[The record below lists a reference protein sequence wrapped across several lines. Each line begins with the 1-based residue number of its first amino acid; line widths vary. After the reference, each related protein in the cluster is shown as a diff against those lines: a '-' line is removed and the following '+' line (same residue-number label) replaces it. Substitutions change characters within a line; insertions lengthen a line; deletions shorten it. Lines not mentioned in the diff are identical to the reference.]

1 MDKLS
6 KEELLQIL
14 AKSEKPRKPRK
25 KPDLDEEKKVAML
38 ERLSVMREK
47 VKENREAKKRAAE
60 GSTAISKE
68 KEIEN
73 VFEKKYGS
81 HFEKMNDLLTDL
93 NENTKETLR
102 IKKEKASAKSL
113 ASLPVAK
120 EIKMEITEKPAAAA
134 AVSATTP
141 AAAVHTFPA
150 AAAAAPPPTQLSRTH
165 PVPSPAPIYNPHQ
178 YALPNRPVFAK
189 GRTRF

>member
-113 ASLPVAK
+113 ASLPK
-120 EIKMEITEKPAAAA
+120 EMKIEITEKPAAAA

-150 AAAAAPPPTQLSRTH
+150 VAAAAPPPTQLSRTH

-189 GRTRF
+189 GKTRF

>member
-102 IKKEKASAKSL
+102 IKKEKATAKSL

-120 EIKMEITEKPAAAA
+120 ELKMEITEKPAAA

-141 AAAVHTFPA
+141 AAAAHTSPA
-150 AAAAAPPPTQLSRTH
+150 VAAAAPPPTQLSRTH
-165 PVPSPAPIYNPHQ
+165 PVPSAAPIYNPHQ

>member
-113 ASLPVAK
+113 ASLPK

-150 AAAAAPPPTQLSRTH
+150 VAAAAPPPTQLSRTH

-189 GRTRF
+189 GKTRF

>member
-60 GSTAISKE
+60 GSSTISKE

-93 NENTKETLR
+93 N
-102 IKKEKASAKSL
+102 
-113 ASLPVAK
+113 
-120 EIKMEITEKPAAAA
+120 
-134 AVSATTP
+134 
-141 AAAVHTFPA
+141 
-150 AAAAAPPPTQLSRTH
+150 
-165 PVPSPAPIYNPHQ
+165 
-178 YALPNRPVFAK
+178 
-189 GRTRF
+189 

>member
-113 ASLPVAK
+113 ASLPK

-189 GRTRF
+189 GKTRF

>member
-113 ASLPVAK
+113 ASLPK
-120 EIKMEITEKPAAAA
+120 EIKMEITEKPVA

-141 AAAVHTFPA
+141 AAAAHTFPA
-150 AAAAAPPPTQLSRTH
+150 VAAAAPPPTQLSRTH
-165 PVPSPAPIYNPHQ
+165 PVPSAAPIYNPHQ